1 MDTKSIDAERT
12 GFSLAEIRQIW
23 PQDLKRWR
31 HGELID
37 ALHRK
42 VADIEQMDKRLRQS
56 SGCAKARDSLTP

>member
-1 MDTKSIDAERT
+1 MQRGQAFRWLRSGR
-12 GFSLAEIRQIW
+12 IW

-42 VADIEQMDKRLRQS
+42 IADIEQMDKRLRQS